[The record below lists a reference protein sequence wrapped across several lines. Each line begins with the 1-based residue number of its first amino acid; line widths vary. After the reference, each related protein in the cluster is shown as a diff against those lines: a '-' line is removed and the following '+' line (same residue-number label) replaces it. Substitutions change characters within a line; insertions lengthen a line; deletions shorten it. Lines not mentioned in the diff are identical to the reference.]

1 MLAALIA
8 TSSPRVGVTPMPP
21 DSDEELMR
29 AHADGDPRAF
39 DVLFRRHVAAV
50 LRFFGRSF
58 RDGSL
63 AEDLTQQVFL
73 RVHRSRATFQ
83 PGSAFRPWLFAVAGR
98 VRLDEW
104 ARRKR
109 SIEDLDDEGQPGKH
123 SVAPEP
129 ASAAEHPITAALEQ
143 LTEPQRLILHL
154 HRVEGMTFREIGE
167 TMQLSEGAVKLR
179 AFRAYE
185 RLRALVPSPKGGQP

>member
-1 MLAALIA
+1 M
-8 TSSPRVGVTPMPP
+8 
-21 DSDEELMR
+21 
-29 AHADGDPRAF
+29 
-39 DVLFRRHVAAV
+39 
-50 LRFFGRSF
+50 
-58 RDGSL
+58 
-63 AEDLTQQVFL
+63 
-73 RVHRSRATFQ
+73 
-83 PGSAFRPWLFAVAGR
+83 
-98 VRLDEW
+98 RLDEW

>member
-1 MLAALIA
+1 
-8 TSSPRVGVTPMPP
+8 MPP
-21 DSDEELMR
+21 TSDEELMR
-29 AHADGDPRAF
+29 AHVAGEPRAF
-39 DVLFRRHVAAV
+39 DELFQRHVGAV

-73 RVHRSRATFQ
+73 RVHRGRATFQ
-83 PGSAFRPWLFAVAGR
+83 PGRAFRPWLFAVAGR

-109 SIEDLDDEGQPGKH
+109 SIEDLDDEGRPEKH
-123 SVAPEP
+123 RAEP
-129 ASAAEHPITAALEQ
+129 APSVVREHPITAALEQ

-167 TMQLSEGAVKLR
+167 AMELSEGAVKLR

-185 RLRALVPSPKGGQP
+185 RLRALVPSMKGGEP